1 MQLSQIKADIRLRSP
16 WEAIDLG
23 FAMVQAWWR
32 IIYSPWVIFAIIF
45 AMILWQVVPDD
56 SRWIAA
62 LVFWWCKPVYDRLL
76 LHISSQELFSLDE
89 DARQAGW
96 QGHLQ
101 RLKKL
106 PSLLRRNGLFSS
118 LTYRRLSL
126 SRGLNLPIWQLEGL
140 KGAARKKR
148 QQLLHTN
155 AHSQAVWL
163 TIACIHI
170 EMILNLAFFGLVFL
184 WLPSHMQ
191 SSFFTDF
198 FLEQASTDASYWVD
212 LLGYVFYVT
221 SVIIIEP
228 FYIVGSFGLYLNRR
242 TQLEAWDIELVFRHM
257 ATRLAALKE
266 STVPASA
273 IEPSSSASRSLLSLL
288 SAFLLAVAVFGITA
302 NHNVYAADEP
312 VATAVLPAE
321 QSKATIE
328 ALMKTKALSHTE
340 TFSYW
345 KPKNW
350 DTTPDDI
357 DPSAMSAFFEAV
369 GKVLAV
375 GFEFGL
381 WVLLAIV
388 IVVLIIY
395 RDYWL
400 GFFQGGRQ
408 RVEKKA
414 KPEILFGMDI
424 RPESLP
430 DDIAAAARQFWQQG
444 QQREALSL
452 LYRGGLMRLVN
463 QDEVE
468 LEDSHTE
475 GDVIKLSRHVLHKQR
490 EAYLE
495 TLTHVWQRAAYAH
508 RFPDDVDAEYLF
520 QHWENAFPAHVEG
533 DT

>member
-32 IIYSPWVIFAIIF
+32 IIYSPWIIFAIIF
-45 AMILWQVVPDD
+45 AIILWQVVPDD

-62 LVFWWCKPVYDRLL
+62 LIFWWCKPVYDRLL

-89 DARQAGW
+89 EARQAGW
-96 QGHLQ
+96 QGSLQ

-126 SRGLNLPIWQLEGL
+126 SRGFNLPIWQLEGL

-148 QQLLHTN
+148 QRLLHTN
-155 AHSQAVWL
+155 THSQAVWL

-170 EMILNLAFFGLVFL
+170 EMILNLAFFGLVLL

-198 FLEQASTDASYWVD
+198 FLEQASTDSNYWVD

-221 SVIIIEP
+221 SVIVIEP
-228 FYIVGSFGLYLNRR
+228 FYVVGSFGLYLNRR

-257 ATRLAALKE
+257 ATRLAALRE
-266 STVPASA
+266 G
-273 IEPSSSASRSLLSLL
+273 IIFEESASSTSHPLVSLL
-288 SAFLLAVAVFGITA
+288 SAFVLVAVFSVTT
-302 NHNVYAADEP
+302 NQKVYAANEP
-312 VATAVLPAE
+312 VAATVLPAE

-345 KPKNW
+345 KPKDW
-350 DTTPDDI
+350 DTTTPDDV
-357 DPSAMSAFFEAV
+357 DPSAMGEFFEAL
-369 GKVLAV
+369 GKILAV
-375 GFEFGL
+375 VFEFGL

-388 IVVLIIY
+388 IFVLIIY

-400 GFFQGGRQ
+400 AFFQGGVQ
-408 RVEKKA
+408 RAEKKA
-414 KPEILFGMDI
+414 KPDILFGMDI

-430 DDIAAAARQFWQQG
+430 DNIAAVARQFWQQG

-475 GDVIKLSRHVLHKQR
+475 GDVIKLSRRVLHKQR

-495 TLTHVWQRAAYAH
+495 KLTHVWQRAAYAH
-508 RFPDDVDAEYLF
+508 RFPDDSEAEYLF

-533 DT
+533 DI

>member
-45 AMILWQVVPDD
+45 AIILWQVVPDD

-62 LVFWWCKPVYDRLL
+62 LIFWWCKPIYDRLL
-76 LHISSQELFSLDE
+76 LHISSQELFSLE
-89 DARQAGW
+89 EGAKQAGW

-140 KGAARKKR
+140 KGSARKKR

-170 EMILNLAFFGLVFL
+170 EMILNIAFFGLVFL

-198 FLEQASTDASYWVD
+198 FLEQANTDAGYWVD

-221 SVIIIEP
+221 SVIVIEP

-266 STVPASA
+266 GMVS
-273 IEPSSSASRSLLSLL
+273 EKSASPTTRPLVSLL
-288 SAFLLAVAVFGITA
+288 SAFLLVAVFSVA
-302 NHNVYAADEP
+302 VNQQVYAADEP
-312 VATAVLPAE
+312 VAATVLPVE

-328 ALMKTKALSHTE
+328 ALMKTKELSHTE

-350 DTTPDDI
+350 NTTKPDDI
-357 DPSAMSAFFEAV
+357 DPSALGKFFEV
-369 GKVLAV
+369 IGKVLAV
-375 GFEFGL
+375 VFEFGL

-388 IVVLIIY
+388 IFVLIIY

-400 GFFQGGRQ
+400 AFFQGGVQ
-408 RVEKKA
+408 QAEKKA

-430 DDIAAAARQFWQQG
+430 SDIAAAARQFWQQG

-452 LYRGGLMRLVN
+452 LYRGSLMRLVN

-475 GDVIKLSRHVLHKQR
+475 GDVIKLSRRVLHKQR
-490 EAYLE
+490 EVYLE
-495 TLTHVWQRAAYAH
+495 KLTHVWQRAAYAH
-508 RFPDDVDAEYLF
+508 RFPDDGDAEYLF
-520 QHWENAFPAHVEG
+520 QHWGNAFPVHVKG
-533 DT
+533 DA

>member
-32 IIYSPWVIFAIIF
+32 IIYSPWIILAVIFAT
-45 AMILWQVVPDD
+45 ILWQVVPDD
-56 SRWIAA
+56 SRWLAA
-62 LVFWWCKPVYDRLL
+62 LIFWWCKPVYDRLL

-89 DARQAGW
+89 ETQQEGW
-96 QGHLQ
+96 QGSLQ

-140 KGAARKKR
+140 TGAARKKR
-148 QQLLHTN
+148 QQLLSTH

-163 TIACIHI
+163 TIACLHI
-170 EMILNLAFFGLVFL
+170 EMILNLAFFGLIFL

-191 SSFFTDF
+191 SSFFADF
-198 FLEQASTDASYWVD
+198 FLEQGSTDSGYWID
-212 LLGYVFYVT
+212 LLSYGFYVAA
-221 SVIIIEP
+221 VILIEP

-257 ATRLAALKE
+257 ATRLAVLKE
-266 STVPASA
+266 GTSA
-273 IEPSSSASRSLLSLL
+273 ATKSSRPLVSLL
-288 SAFLLAVAVFGITA
+288 SAFLLATVLSLAV
-302 NHNVYAADEP
+302 NQEVYAADEP
-312 VATAVLPAE
+312 VASVVLSAE

-328 ALMKTKALSHTE
+328 ALMKTKELSHTE
-340 TFSYW
+340 TFSFW
-345 KPKNW
+345 RPKNW
-350 DTTPDDI
+350 GTTKPDNI
-357 DPSAMSAFFEAV
+357 DPSVMSQFFEAL
-369 GKVLAV
+369 GKMLAIV
-375 GFEFGL
+375 FEFGL
-381 WVLLAIV
+381 WVFVAVAIFA
-388 IVVLIIY
+388 LIIY

-400 GFFQGGRQ
+400 AFFQGGVKQ
-408 RVEKKA
+408 TEKKA

-430 DDIAAAARQFWQQG
+430 DDIAAAARQYWQQG

-463 QDEVE
+463 QDDVE

-475 GDVIKLSRHVLHKQR
+475 GDVIKLSRRVLHAQR

-495 TLTHVWQRAAYAH
+495 KLTHVWQRAAYAH
-508 RFPDDVDAEYLF
+508 RFPDDEDAEYLF
-520 QHWENAFPAHVEG
+520 QHWNNAFPVLVAAEG
-533 DT
+533 GA